1 MNIWLRRE
9 DERLADCF
17 LVLKAG
23 LFTTVQDLGRS
34 GFLGYGV
41 PLSGAMDQ
49 FSLVAAN
56 QMVGNEPS
64 CACLETTFVGPE
76 LEVLRGTQ
84 VAVTGAECSPR
95 INARSVPMW
104 RTLSLE
110 KGDVLSFGNAR
121 GGCRA
126 YLSVRGGVDVPLV
139 LGSRSTFARGRFGGL
154 DGRALRIGDV
164 IGRFDVAPL
173 RTEYSLPEKF
183 LPSFAD
189 CVEARVVLGPQEDM
203 FTDEGVSMFLSG
215 LFRITP
221 EADRMGYRLDGP
233 RVIHRNSADIVSD
246 AILPGA
252 VQVPQDG
259 RPIVVMR
266 DAQTTGGY
274 SKVAVVISPDL
285 NVLGQARPGGSVRFS
300 RVSVDE
306 AQRRSREYLKLL
318 NGLSSMLIGN

>member
-1 MNIWLRRE
+1 MSTGLRLE
-9 DERLADCF
+9 VERLAECF

-34 GFLGYGV
+34 GFLAYGV
-41 PLSGAMDQ
+41 PLCGGMDQ

-56 QMVGNEPS
+56 LIVGNAPG
-64 CACLETTFVGPE
+64 CACLETTIVGPE
-76 LEVLRGTQ
+76 LEALCGME

-95 INARSVPMW
+95 INAENVSMW
-104 RTLSLE
+104 RTLNLK
-110 KGDVLSFGNAR
+110 KGDVLSFGSVR

-126 YLSVRGGVDVPLV
+126 YLSVRGGVDVPVV
-139 LGSRSTFARGRFGGL
+139 LGSRSTFVRGGFGGMS
-154 DGRALRIGDV
+154 GRALRNGDV
-164 IGRFDVAPL
+164 ISRLDAVPL
-173 RTEYSLPEKF
+173 RIEYSLSEKL
-183 LPSFAD
+183 LPRFSD

-203 FTDEGVSMFLSG
+203 FTEEGVSMFLSG
-215 LFRITP
+215 LFRITSD
-221 EADRMGYRLDGP
+221 ADRMGYRLDGP
-233 RVIHRNSADIVSD
+233 RVTHKKSADIVSD
-246 AILPGA
+246 ALLPGA

-300 RVSVDE
+300 RVSVRE
-306 AQRRSREYLKLL
+306 AQQRSREYLNLL
-318 NGLSSMLIGN
+318 NGLSRMLIRN